1 MGQSVSRHRGGGD
14 HAPHTTHHR
23 PQDHRLTPRYHI
35 MKQILLLCLLGLTS
49 CRKEGSGHFFSD
61 DSDEDYSYEGSAD
74 ELNLGSSEDLI
85 LRPDNKLDQEEAAFG
100 IHFSKEIIE
109 EDDDE
114 DVDYY
119 LDDYEEENLILN
131 PDPARD
137 SVLKLVPQI
146 EIKPKPSLIENE
158 FSELKTSHILIMIG
172 SACVSFG
179 VIMLTFFF
187 CKRSMEQKQEKIQSV
202 AVKKEKF
209 EPSPIVKDYQRVPT
223 DTKEYLETREETH
236 IEMYKESNQETPAT
250 SEPLISS

>member
-1 MGQSVSRHRGGGD
+1 
-14 HAPHTTHHR
+14 
-23 PQDHRLTPRYHI
+23 
-35 MKQILLLCLLGLTS
+35 MKQILLFCLLGLS
-49 CRKEGSGHFFSD
+49 SGRMEGSGHFFSD
-61 DSDEDYSYEGSAD
+61 DSDEDYSYEGSA
-74 ELNLGSSEDLI
+74 EDLI
-85 LRPDNKLDQEEAAFG
+85 LTPDNQLDQEEAAFG
-100 IHFSKEIIE
+100 IHFSKEIE
-109 EDDDE
+109 EDDE
-114 DVDYY
+114 DDIDYY

-146 EIKPKPSLIENE
+146 EIKPKPSSTENE
-158 FSELKTSHILIMIG
+158 FADLKTSHILIMIG

-187 CKRSMEQKQEKIQSV
+187 CKKSMEQKKEKIQSV
-202 AVKKEKF
+202 VVKKEKF

-250 SEPLISS
+250 SEPLINS

>member
-1 MGQSVSRHRGGGD
+1 MGAIEEGGTTDRRARTTEHRV
-14 HAPHTTHHR
+14 TTVHR
-23 PQDHRLTPRYHI
+23 III

-49 CRKEGSGHFFSD
+49 GGMEGSGHFFSD
-61 DSDEDYSYEGSAD
+61 DSDEDYSYEGST
-74 ELNLGSSEDLI
+74 EDLI
-85 LRPDNKLDQEEAAFG
+85 LTPDNQLDQEEAAFG

-109 EDDDE
+109 DDDDD

-131 PDPARD
+131 PDPASE

-146 EIKPKPSLIENE
+146 EIKPKPSLTERE
-158 FSELKTSHILIMIG
+158 FSALKTSHILIMIG

-187 CKRSMEQKQEKIQSV
+187 CKKSMEQRKEKIQAV

-236 IEMYKESNQETPAT
+236 IEMIKESNQETPAT

>member
-1 MGQSVSRHRGGGD
+1 MGVIEEGGTTDHTPGTRH
-14 HAPHTTHHR
+14 HTPGT
-23 PQDHRLTPRYHI
+23 TYHI
-35 MKQILLLCLLGLTS
+35 MKQILILCLLGLS
-49 CRKEGSGHFFSD
+49 SGRMEGSGHFFSD
-61 DSDEDYSYEGSAD
+61 DSDEDYSYEGSA
-74 ELNLGSSEDLI
+74 EDLI
-85 LRPDNKLDQEEAAFG
+85 LTPDNELDQEEAAFG

-109 EDDDE
+109 EDDDD

-146 EIKPKPSLIENE
+146 EIKPRPSLIENE
-158 FSELKTSHILIMIG
+158 FADLKTSHILIMIG
-172 SACVSFG
+172 SGCVSFG

-187 CKRSMEQKQEKIQSV
+187 CKKSMEQKKEKIQSV
-202 AVKKEKF
+202 VVKKEKF

>member
-1 MGQSVSRHRGGGD
+1 MGSQSVVSHRGGGG
-14 HAPHTTHHR
+14 HGPRTTHQASHTR
-23 PQDHRLTPRYHI
+23 HHI
-35 MKQILLLCLLGLTS
+35 MKQILILCLLGLS
-49 CRKEGSGHFFSD
+49 SGRMEGSGHFFSD
-61 DSDEDYSYEGSAD
+61 DSDEDYSYEGSA
-74 ELNLGSSEDLI
+74 EDLI
-85 LRPDNKLDQEEAAFG
+85 LTPDNELDQEEAAFG

-109 EDDDE
+109 EDDDD

-146 EIKPKPSLIENE
+146 EIKPKPSLTETE
-158 FSELKTSHILIMIG
+158 FADLKTSHILIMIG

-187 CKRSMEQKQEKIQSV
+187 CKKSMEQRKEKIQSV
-202 AVKKEKF
+202 VVKKV
-209 EPSPIVKDYQRVPT
+209 EPSPIVKDYQRVPS
-223 DTKEYLETREETH
+223 DTKEYLENREETH